1 MKNSLKG
8 NINNTFYSFA
18 GQISFLLSNFVLFL
32 YLAKNYDKV
41 VFGHWAL
48 FITTVSI
55 LDGLRQGFVQ
65 NGLARL
71 IIQKPNNP
79 EIKSTGLLLNYS
91 IVLLTSTFL
100 FILSLFTKAEISELY
115 MHGYKVLLVLA
126 TIQYLNSVQQAQ
138 QQFKRY
144 FLLNLTY
151 LSSFLTAFGIQTL
164 VFGRPELTTIINLML
179 LSTFPVVLS
188 VMVKKEFQFVRP
200 QKSTVEELFHFGK
213 YSSGTNLLSLL
224 FQRTDLLMIS
234 YFLDPT
240 AVAIFHFA
248 NKIINYAEL
257 PLQALSQVIYPR
269 IAASHLQKNSIELNK
284 TYGNSILWL
293 LVFITPMTIVV
304 IMFNE
309 TIINIIGSESYSSA
323 SSVIITLCVASFFKP
338 WGRVFGLTLDAVGKP
353 KINFYMLAFSLVV
366 NVLMNWILIPLY
378 GVNGAALA
386 TSSSVIIT
394 IIIGQLN
401 IRRILAI
408 NPVREVIGSL
418 KTVYELKLEK
428 KWN

>member
-1 MKNSLKG
+1 MKSIFKR
-8 NINNTFYSFA
+8 NIGQTVYSFA

-32 YLAKNYDKV
+32 YLAKNYDQV

-71 IIQKPNNP
+71 IIKNP
-79 EIKSTGLLLNYS
+79 ENEEIRSTGLLLNYS
-91 IVLLTSTFL
+91 IVILTSSFL
-100 FILSLFTKAEISELY
+100 FILSIFTNEEISLLY
-115 MHGYKVLLVLA
+115 VQGYKVLIVLA

-138 QQFKRY
+138 HQFKRY
-144 FLLNLTY
+144 FLINLVY
-151 LSSFLTAFGIQTL
+151 LISFVAVLGFQILIYGK
-164 VFGRPELTTIINLML
+164 PELTTIINLML
-179 LSTFPVVLS
+179 LSIIPVI
-188 VMVKKEFQFVRP
+188 VMVLIRKEFQLSRP
-200 QKSTVEELFHFGK
+200 QKETIRELIQFGK

-269 IAASHLQKNSIELNK
+269 IAASHLQKNGTELNK
-284 TYGNSILWL
+284 TYGSSILWL
-293 LVFITPMTIVV
+293 LAFIIPMTMAV
-304 IMFNE
+304 IIFNG
-309 TIINIIGSESYSSA
+309 TIIKLIGSASYTSA
-323 SSVIITLCVASFFKP
+323 STVIITLCIASFFKP

-366 NVLMNWILIPLY
+366 NIVMNWILIPIY
-378 GVNGAALA
+378 GVFGAALA

-401 IRRILAI
+401 IRRTLAI
-408 NPVREVIGSL
+408 NPMQEVIGSL
-418 KTVYELKLEK
+418 KSIYQLKLEK

>member
-1 MKNSLKG
+1 MRGLMKRDLG
-8 NINNTFYSFA
+8 NTFYSFA

-32 YLAKNYDKV
+32 YLAKQYDQA

-71 IIQKPNNP
+71 IIKTPDNP
-79 EIKSTGLLLNYS
+79 EIRATGLVLNYS
-91 IVLLTSTFL
+91 IVIVTTIILQLLA
-100 FILSLFTKAEISELY
+100 LFTNQEIASLY
-115 MHGYKVLLVLA
+115 AQGYKVLLVLA
-126 TIQYLNSVQQAQ
+126 TIQYLNSINQAQ
-138 QQFKRY
+138 HKFRKY
-144 FLLNLTY
+144 FITNLVY
-151 LSSFLTAFGIQTL
+151 LISFLSVLGFQILAFGK
-164 VFGRPELTTIINLML
+164 PELNTIINLML
-179 LSTFPVVLS
+179 LAIVPVVLMYVFRPGFS
-188 VMVKKEFQFVRP
+188 WIKPSSDTVK
-200 QKSTVEELFHFGK
+200 ELIHFGK

-224 FQRTDLLMIS
+224 FQRVDLLMIS

-269 IAASHLQKNSIELNK
+269 IAASHLQNNGTELNK
-284 TYGNSILWL
+284 TYGNSIMWL
-293 LVFITPMTIVV
+293 LAFIIPMTMTV
-304 IMFNE
+304 ILFNK
-309 TIINIIGSESYSSA
+309 TLINLIGSESYLPA
-323 SSVIITLCVASFFKP
+323 STVIIALCIASFFKP
-338 WGRVFGLTLDAVGKP
+338 WGRVFGLTLDAIGKP

-366 NVLMNWILIPLY
+366 NVLMNWILIPTY

-401 IRRILAI
+401 IRRILSI
-408 NPVREVIGSL
+408 NPMQEVLSSFKSMYHLNIA
-418 KTVYELKLEK
+418 KR
-428 KWN
+428 WN

>member
-1 MKNSLKG
+1 MKKLFQKNLSH
-8 NINNTFYSFA
+8 TVYSFA

-32 YLAKNYDKV
+32 YLAKNYDQAT
-41 VFGHWAL
+41 FGHWAL

-71 IIQKPNNP
+71 IIKDPDNQ

-91 IVLLTSTFL
+91 IIALTSSFL
-100 FILSLFTKAEISELY
+100 LILSLFTNEEISMLY
-115 MHGYKVLLVLA
+115 LQGYKVLLVFA
-126 TIQYLNSVQQAQ
+126 TIQYLNSIIQAQ
-138 QQFKRY
+138 HQFKRY
-144 FLLNLTY
+144 FLLNLVY
-151 LSSFLTAFGIQTL
+151 LISFTAVLSIQILVYGKPALTI
-164 VFGRPELTTIINLML
+164 IINLML
-179 LSTFPVVLS
+179 LSIIPVVF
-188 VMVKKEFQFVRP
+188 MVLVRKEVRLVKP
-200 QKSTVEELFHFGK
+200 QKTTIKELVQFGK

-224 FQRTDLLMIS
+224 FQRTDLLMIN

-269 IAASHLQKNSIELNK
+269 IAASHLQNNSIELNK
-284 TYGNSILWL
+284 TYGSSILWL
-293 LVFITPMTIVV
+293 LAFIVPMTMTVIV
-304 IMFNE
+304 FNNS
-309 TIINIIGSESYSSA
+309 IINLIGSNSYASA
-323 SSVIITLCVASFFKP
+323 STVIIILCVASFFKP
-338 WGRVFGLTLDAVGKP
+338 WGRVFGLILDAVGKP
-353 KINFYMLAFSLVV
+353 KINFYMLVFSLLV

-378 GVNGAALA
+378 GVYGAAMA

-408 NPVREVIGSL
+408 NPMQEVIDSL
-418 KTVYELKLEK
+418 KSIYQLKLEK

>member
-1 MKNSLKG
+1 MKRLLKRD
-8 NINNTFYSFA
+8 ISQTVYSFA
-18 GQISFLLSNFVLFL
+18 GQISFLLSNFILFL
-32 YLAKNYDKV
+32 YLAKNYDQA

-71 IIQKPNNP
+71 IIKDPTNH
-79 EIKSTGLLLNYS
+79 EIRSTGLLLNYS
-91 IVLLTSTFL
+91 IVVLTSSFLLT
-100 FILSLFTKAEISELY
+100 ISLFTNPEISVLY
-115 MHGYKVLLVLA
+115 LQGYKVLLVLA

-138 QQFKRY
+138 HRFKGY
-144 FLLNLTY
+144 FLTNLVY
-151 LSSFLTAFGIQTL
+151 LISFTTALGVQILAFGKPKL
-164 VFGRPELTTIINLML
+164 STIINLML
-179 LSTFPVVLS
+179 ISIIPVVMAALI
-188 VMVKKEFQFVRP
+188 KKEFKLVFP
-200 QKSTVEELFHFGK
+200 KKDTFKELIHFGK
-213 YSSGTNLLSLL
+213 YSSGTNLLSML

-234 YFLDPT
+234 YFLDPSS
-240 AVAIFHFA
+240 VAIFHFA

-269 IAASHLQKNSIELNK
+269 ITASHLRNNGTELNK
-284 TYGNSILWL
+284 TYGSSILWL
-293 LVFITPMTIVV
+293 LAFIIPMTMTV
-304 IMFNE
+304 IIFNG
-309 TIINIIGSESYSSA
+309 TIINLIGSESYTSA
-323 SSVIITLCVASFFKP
+323 STVIITLCMASFFKP

-353 KINFYMLAFSLVV
+353 KINFYMLAFSLIV
-366 NVLMNWILIPLY
+366 NVIMNWILIPIY

-408 NPVREVIGSL
+408 NPIQEVIGSL
-418 KTVYELKLEK
+418 KSMYQLKLEK

>member
-1 MKNSLKG
+1 MKSLLKRD
-8 NINNTFYSFA
+8 ISQTVYSFA
-18 GQISFLLSNFVLFL
+18 GQISFLLSNFILFL
-32 YLAKNYDKV
+32 YLAKNYDQA
-41 VFGHWAL
+41 VFGNWAL

-71 IIQKPNNP
+71 IIKNPDNP
-79 EIKSTGLLLNYS
+79 EIRSTGLLLNYS
-91 IVLLTSTFL
+91 IVVVT
-100 FILSLFTKAEISELY
+100 SLFLLAPSLFASTVISMLY
-115 MHGYKVLLVLA
+115 LQGYKVLLVLA

-138 QQFKRY
+138 YRFKGY
-144 FLLNLTY
+144 FLTNLVY
-151 LSSFLTAFGIQTL
+151 LISFTTALGVRIL
-164 VFGRPELTTIINLML
+164 AFGRPELITIINLML
-179 LSTFPVVLS
+179 VSIIPVVIAAII
-188 VMVKKEFQFVRP
+188 KKEFGLTKPKKDTF
-200 QKSTVEELFHFGK
+200 KELIHFGK

-269 IAASHLQKNSIELNK
+269 ITASHLRNNGTELNK
-284 TYGNSILWL
+284 TYGSSILWL
-293 LVFITPMTIVV
+293 LAFIIPMTMTVMI
-304 IMFNE
+304 FNG
-309 TIINIIGSESYSSA
+309 TIINLIGSESYTSA
-323 SSVIITLCVASFFKP
+323 STVIITLCMASFFKP

-353 KINFYMLAFSLVV
+353 KINFYMLAFSLIV
-366 NVLMNWILIPLY
+366 NVIMNWILIPIY
-378 GVNGAALA
+378 GVNGAALS

-408 NPVREVIGSL
+408 NPMQEVIGSL
-418 KTVYELKLEK
+418 KSMYQLKLEK

>member
-1 MKNSLKG
+1 MKGLFRRNLG
-8 NINNTFYSFA
+8 NTVYSFA
-18 GQISFLLSNFVLFL
+18 GQISFLLSNFILFL
-32 YLAKNYDKV
+32 YLAKNYDQT

-71 IIQKPNNP
+71 IIKNP
-79 EIKSTGLLLNYS
+79 DNLEVRSTGLLLNYS
-91 IVLLTSTFL
+91 IVILTSSFL
-100 FILSLFTKAEISELY
+100 LVLSLFTNEDMAILY
-115 MHGYKVLLVLA
+115 AQGYKVLLVLA

-138 QQFKRY
+138 HQFKRY
-144 FLLNLTY
+144 FLINLVY
-151 LSSFLTAFGIQTL
+151 LISFAAILCIQVL
-164 VFGRPELTTIINLML
+164 AYGKPELTTIINLML
-179 LSTFPVVLS
+179 LSIIPVVI
-188 VMVKKEFQFVRP
+188 MIWIRKEFQLVKPERETF
-200 QKSTVEELFHFGK
+200 KELVHFGK

-224 FQRTDLLMIS
+224 FQRTDLLMTS

-269 IAASHLQKNSIELNK
+269 IAASHLQNNGTELNK
-284 TYGNSILWL
+284 TYGSSILWL
-293 LVFITPMTIVV
+293 LAFIIPMTMAV
-304 IMFNE
+304 IIFNG
-309 TIINIIGSESYSSA
+309 TIIKLIGSESYASA
-323 SSVIITLCVASFFKP
+323 STVIVTLCMASFFKP

-401 IRRILAI
+401 IRRTLAI
-408 NPVREVIGSL
+408 NPMQEVIGSL
-418 KTVYELKLEK
+418 KSMYQLKLEK

>member
-1 MKNSLKG
+1 MKVIFKR
-8 NINNTFYSFA
+8 NIGHTIYSFA

-32 YLAKNYDKV
+32 YLAKNYDQA
-41 VFGHWAL
+41 VFGNWAL

-71 IIQKPNNP
+71 IIKHKAKP
-79 EIKSTGLLLNYS
+79 EIISTGLLLNYS
-91 IVLLTSTFL
+91 VVALTS
-100 FILSLFTKAEISELY
+100 ILLLLLSIFAPTEIAILY
-115 MHGYKVLLVLA
+115 VHGFKVLLVLA
-126 TIQYLNSVQQAQ
+126 TIQYLNSIHQSQHR
-138 QQFKRY
+138 FSRY
-144 FLLNLTY
+144 FLVNLVY
-151 LSSFLTAFGIQTL
+151 LLSFLIVLGFQIFVYGK
-164 VFGRPELTTIINLML
+164 PELVSIINLML
-179 LSTFPVVLS
+179 FAIIPVVIFTLIG
-188 VMVKKEFQFVRP
+188 KEFKLVP
-200 QKSTVEELFHFGK
+200 PEKKTVLELIHFGK

-224 FQRTDLLMIS
+224 FQRADLLMIS

-269 IAASHLQKNSIELNK
+269 LAASHLHNNGIELNK

-293 LVFITPMTIVV
+293 LAFIIPMTMTV
-304 IMFNE
+304 IAFNG
-309 TIINIIGSESYSSA
+309 TIINLIGSDSYASA
-323 SSVIITLCVASFFKP
+323 STVIIILSIASFFKP

-353 KINFYMLAFSLVV
+353 KINFYMLAFSLLV
-366 NVLMNWILIPLY
+366 NVLMNWMLIPKY

-394 IIIGQLN
+394 IIIGQLK
-401 IRRILAI
+401 IRKTLAI
-408 NPVREVIGSL
+408 NPMQEVINSL
-418 KTVYELKLEK
+418 KSMYQLKIER

>member
-1 MKNSLKG
+1 MKSLMKRDFG
-8 NINNTFYSFA
+8 NTFYSFA

-32 YLAKNYDKV
+32 YLAKQYDQT

-71 IIQKPNNP
+71 IIKTPNNS
-79 EIKSTGLLLNYS
+79 EIRATGLLLNYS
-91 IVLLTSTFL
+91 IVIVTTIILQLLA
-100 FILSLFTKAEISELY
+100 LFTNPEIAALY
-115 MHGYKVLLVLA
+115 AQGYKVLLVLA
-126 TIQYLNSVQQAQ
+126 TIQYLNSINQAQ
-138 QQFKRY
+138 QRFKKY
-144 FLLNLTY
+144 FITNLVYLITFLLVLG
-151 LSSFLTAFGIQTL
+151 FQIL
-164 VFGRPELTTIINLML
+164 VLGKPELSTIINLML
-179 LSTFPVVLS
+179 ISIIPVVLMYLLKTEVRRIMPRS
-188 VMVKKEFQFVRP
+188 ATVK
-200 QKSTVEELFHFGK
+200 ELIHFGK

-224 FQRTDLLMIS
+224 FQRADLLMIS

-269 IAASHLQKNSIELNK
+269 IAASHLQKDGTELNK
-284 TYGNSILWL
+284 TYGNSIVWL
-293 LVFITPMTIVV
+293 LAFIIPMTMTV
-304 IMFNE
+304 IIFNK
-309 TIINIIGSESYSSA
+309 TLINLIGSESYIPA
-323 SSVIITLCVASFFKP
+323 SSVIITLCMASFFKP

-353 KINFYMLAFSLVV
+353 DVNFYMLAFSLLV
-366 NVLMNWILIPLY
+366 NVLMNWMLIPAF

-401 IRRILAI
+401 IRRILSI
-408 NPVREVIGSL
+408 NPMKEVISSFKSIDYL
-418 KTVYELKLEK
+418 NIPKR
-428 KWN
+428 WN

>member
-1 MKNSLKG
+1 MKSLLKRD
-8 NINNTFYSFA
+8 ISQTVYSFA
-18 GQISFLLSNFVLFL
+18 GQISFLLSNFILFL
-32 YLAKNYDKV
+32 YLAKNYDQA
-41 VFGHWAL
+41 VFGNWAL

-71 IIQKPNNP
+71 IIKNP
-79 EIKSTGLLLNYS
+79 DNLEIRSTGLLLNYT
-91 IVLLTSTFL
+91 IVVITSLFLLA
-100 FILSLFTKAEISELY
+100 LSLFASTAISILY
-115 MHGYKVLLVLA
+115 LQGYKVLLVLA

-138 QQFKRY
+138 HRFKGY
-144 FLLNLTY
+144 FLTNLVY
-151 LSSFLTAFGIQTL
+151 LVSFTTALGVQILAFGK
-164 VFGRPELTTIINLML
+164 PELITIINLML
-179 LSTFPVVLS
+179 ISIIPVVIAAII
-188 VMVKKEFQFVRP
+188 KKEFRLTKPKKDTF
-200 QKSTVEELFHFGK
+200 KELIHFGK

-269 IAASHLQKNSIELNK
+269 ITASHLRNNGTELNK
-284 TYGNSILWL
+284 TYGSSILWL
-293 LVFITPMTIVV
+293 LAFIIPMTMTV
-304 IMFNE
+304 IIFNE
-309 TIINIIGSESYSSA
+309 TIINLIGSESYTSA
-323 SSVIITLCVASFFKP
+323 STVIITLCTASFFKP

-353 KINFYMLAFSLVV
+353 KINFYMLAFSLIV
-366 NVLMNWILIPLY
+366 NLIMNWILIPIY

-408 NPVREVIGSL
+408 NPMQEVIGSL
-418 KTVYELKLEK
+418 KSMYQLKLEK